1 MFCFLTLHS
10 TVDFLCLNSVI
21 SNTNQD
27 SFIQRALNASR
38 TYTNIIESVREAD
51 TLAKE
56 ANTEAMEVM

>member
-1 MFCFLTLHS
+1 MP
-10 TVDFLCLNSVI
+10 DFHSVI

-38 TYTNIIESVREAD
+38 TYTNIIESIQEAE

-56 ANTEAMEVM
+56 TNAKAMEVM